1 VRAHADGI
9 AALAAVIALGA
20 LGCGGGGDDR
30 AGGERSTKAV
40 TLTLAN
46 PLPQP
51 DELRPFV
58 DEVQRLSNGKV
69 EIRFRNEWLGWPW
82 RRAEAALIRDVA
94 AGKADLGWVGSRAFD
109 DVGVTSFDPLHA
121 PLVVDSYP
129 LQGAV
134 LESGIGDG
142 MLDGVRPLRLVGLG
156 VLPGPLR
163 KVLAVD
169 RPLVRPADFA
179 GLKLGLNRSQIG
191 SESLRALGAVPVTVL
206 GGGGARGPRRDRAA
220 GRLDRREHL
229 RRGCETPDRERQP
242 LAEVGRRLHQR

>member
-1 VRAHADGI
+1 MRAYAGGI
-9 AALAAVIALGA
+9 VAVAAVIALGA
-20 LGCGGGGDDR
+20 FGCGASGDDR
-30 AGGERSTKAV
+30 AGGKRSTKAV

-58 DEVQRLSNGKV
+58 DEVERISGGKI

-82 RRAEAALIRDVA
+82 RRTEAALIRDVA

-121 PLVVDSYP
+121 PLVVDSYD

-134 LESGIGDG
+134 LESGVADG
-142 MLDGVRPLRLVGLG
+142 MLEGVRPLGLVGLG

-163 KVLAVD
+163 KVLGG
-169 RPLVRPADFA
+169 RPATASSRGFRGAEA
-179 GLKLGLNRSQIG
+179 GPQPLGSRKRDAARARRRSG
-191 SESLRALGAVPVTVL
+191 N
-206 GGGGARGPRRDRAA
+206 RDR
-220 GRLDRREHL
+220 
-229 RRGCETPDRERQP
+229 RG
-242 LAEVGRRLHQR
+242 